1 MYEVRQTVRF
11 ADWFKRLA
19 DIRAKAQ
26 IVRRIERA
34 DAGNLG
40 DIKSLGDQ
48 VFEMRVHHGPGYRL
62 YFARQG
68 DRLILL
74 LCGGDKGSQRRDI
87 EQAKAMARDMDNGH

>member
-11 ADWFKRLA
+11 ADWFKRLT

-34 DAGNLG
+34 EAGNLG

-87 EQAKAMARDMDNGH
+87 EQAKLMARDLDNGH

>member
-34 DAGNLG
+34 EAGNLG
-40 DIKSLGDQ
+40 DVKSLGDQ

-87 EQAKAMARDMDNGH
+87 EQAKTMARDMDNGH

>member
-34 DAGNLG
+34 EAGNLG
-40 DIKSLGDQ
+40 DVKSLGDQ

>member
-34 DAGNLG
+34 EAGNLG